1 MPASPVV
8 AQASRALE
16 HPMNSGEDN
25 PAVIGIIVA
34 VKVGI
39 DPLQRID
46 IRPFLRSLFHPSIR
60 ISMYSFI
67 VSIACLPKFWFA
79 ARATG
84 PGSHFCWMHAQ
95 ANTGPLVN
103 MAGAHDTSFPLEPFN
118 RVVPS
123 GVHPKWADRS
133 EEASSEEAYNDTPSK
148 GEYG

>member
-1 MPASPVV
+1 MEGKGRQQWGCRGNRKRGCECTVTFGLVRAVSGRQFRVPASPVV

-60 ISMYSFI
+60 IPCI
-67 VSIACLPKFWFA
+67 
-79 ARATG
+79 
-84 PGSHFCWMHAQ
+84 H
-95 ANTGPLVN
+95 
-103 MAGAHDTSFPLEPFN
+103 
-118 RVVPS
+118 
-123 GVHPKWADRS
+123 
-133 EEASSEEAYNDTPSK
+133 SSYP
-148 GEYG
+148 